1 MEKTL
6 FQIIASSG
14 ESKSKVFEALE
25 AYQKGDNKAKNRLL
39 QESEELLTE
48 ANKSL
53 FGLVKKE
60 VNGEKI
66 PFSILLIHSCDI
78 LMSTVTVR
86 ELITKL
92 TEKGDVCD
100 NDQ

>member
-39 QESEELLTE
+39 KESEELLAE
-48 ANKSL
+48 ADSL
-53 FGLVKKE
+53 AKTLCVASKNETIRFL
-60 VNGEKI
+60 N
-66 PFSILLIHSCDI
+66 
-78 LMSTVTVR
+78 
-86 ELITKL
+86 
-92 TEKGDVCD
+92 
-100 NDQ
+100 